1 METPDLIRAARQQS
15 LGDLPRRSARRLP
28 DKVAIIDGDVRLTFA
43 ELDAAVD
50 RTAAAMADAG
60 LAKGDRLAL
69 LCHNCWQFAV
79 LDFATARI
87 GVVLVPVNFMLGADE
102 IAFILERSGAKAF
115 VVEDALVPTADRA
128 LQAILGGSVAAKRVV
143 RLAGGEV
150 PDGWARSAGLA
161 RARRGAAGSAGRG
174 RRPDPDDVH
183 LRHRVPAQGCAALEP
198 VAAVAVRHLRGGR
211 RVQPGRHRPALAAAL
226 PLRAARRAS
235 SGPTCGSARPA

>member
-102 IAFILERSGAKAF
+102 IAFILDHSGAKAF

-128 LQAILGGSVAAKRVV
+128 LQAIR
-143 RLAGGEV
+143 
-150 PDGWARSAGLA
+150 
-161 RARRGAAGSAGRG
+161 AGRSQRSVSCG
-174 RRPDPDDVH
+174 WPAVRRRTAGQICRTGSTRDGAPPEVLVERRRPDPDDVH
-183 LRHRVPAQGCAALEP
+183 LRHRVPAQGRAALEP
-198 VAAVAVRHLRGGR
+198 VAAVAVRHLRGRR
-211 RVQPGRHRPALAAAL
+211 RV
-226 PLRAARRAS
+226 
-235 SGPTCGSARPA
+235 